1 MKIFRFFAIALVAM
15 LGLNSCSNEQNFI
28 DVDHSADLVGTWTCL
43 QEGFAEALVINADG
57 SVVSTGYHGANSW
70 EDLGCNIVVE
80 NGNVTLTFDDGN
92 TFKGHF
98 DIVPSIAF
106 SIYKEDGSRLIF
118 NYCANDLSDEIIGM
132 WVCNETPSAEEN
144 DVLIMTYNA
153 DGTTLFTG
161 YSYEADVFSS
171 NIEANYKVIGD
182 LLIHKQ
188 PDIAVEYGLVQYN
201 AMRIKYTPKGTAF
214 GDIKTLQAY
223 AIVGEDYVETNTT
236 WLRIKQTLELPGM
249 KYDYIKTFVSNVK
262 GLDKDI
268 EFMGTTFNFAKM
280 DGVKL
285 DKMLKTLLFTVEF
298 PDANTIKYGCHYNN
312 EPMSMEAPIAVDGN
326 KMTVKMSQKNA
337 AYRDIDL
344 YTFQDQD
351 NTQMHMY
358 MHSTAFVNFF
368 GNMQITIMD
377 QLGMIDTTDAAAV
390 KAVFDSID
398 EAVETINV
406 SFVMTKSTKA
416 I

>member
-1 MKIFRFFAIALVAM
+1 MIALVVM
-15 LGLNSCSNEQNFI
+15 LGFISCDKDDCNHY
-28 DVDHSADLVGTWTCL
+28 DHSADLVGTWTCL
-43 QEGFAEALVINADG
+43 TENFAEALVINADG
-57 SVVSTGYHGANSW
+57 SLVSTGVADGKYW
-70 EDLGCNIVVE
+70 EEVAGNIVVE
-80 NGNVTLTFDDGN
+80 NGNVTLSFVDGDN
-92 TFKGHF
+92 FKGHF
-98 DIVPSIAF
+98 DIIPGVAF
-106 SIYKEDGSRLIF
+106 SIYNEEGGRFTF
-118 NYCANDLSDEIIGM
+118 NYCANDLSDEIVGM

>member
-1 MKIFRFFAIALVAM
+1 MKNLKFLMIALVAM
-15 LGLNSCSNEQNFI
+15 FGFISCDKDDCNHY
-28 DVDHSADLVGTWTCL
+28 DHSADLVGTWTCMD
-43 QEGFAEALVINADG
+43 EDFAEALVISADG
-57 SVVSTGYHGANSW
+57 SVVSTRLFLDEYREGVKGK
-70 EDLGCNIVVE
+70 IVVDH
-80 NGNVTLTFDDGN
+80 GNVNLTFEDGGN
-92 TFKGHF
+92 FKSHF
-98 DIVPSIAF
+98 DIIPGMAF
-106 SIYKEDGSRLIF
+106 SIFNEEGERLIY
-118 NYCANDLSDEIIGM
+118 NYCANDLSDEVVGM
-132 WVCNETPSAEEN
+132 WVCNDSWTDDIAIQTYSN
-144 DVLIMTYNA
+144 DGKSTI
-153 DGTTLFTG
+153 TTAVGLVTDN
-161 YSYEADVFSS
+161 SLVNQES
-171 NIEANYKVIGD
+171 EYKVIGD
-182 LLIHKQ
+182 LVFRKIPAEDNFRYIVARIVYI
-188 PDIAVEYGLVQYN
+188 PDATE
-201 AMRIKYTPKGTAF
+201 M
-214 GDIKTLQAY
+214 GDVMTHMMYIPSENGV
-223 AIVGEDYVETNTT
+223 IENMGS
-236 WLRIKQTLELPGM
+236 WLRIKQHLELKGM
-249 KYDYIKTFVSNVK
+249 KYDYIKTFVTNVK

-298 PDANTIKYGCHYNN
+298 PDANTIKYGCHYNS

>member
-1 MKIFRFFAIALVAM
+1 MRNLKFLMIALVAM
-15 LGLNSCSNEQNFI
+15 FGFISCDKDDCNHY
-28 DVDHSADLVGTWTCL
+28 DHSADLVGTWTCMD
-43 QEGFAEALVINADG
+43 EDFAEALVISADG
-57 SVVSTGYHGANSW
+57 SVVSTRLFLDEYREGVKGK
-70 EDLGCNIVVE
+70 IVVDH
-80 NGNVTLTFDDGN
+80 GNVNLTFEDGGN
-92 TFKGHF
+92 FKSHF
-98 DIVPSIAF
+98 DIIPGMAF
-106 SIYKEDGSRLIF
+106 SIFNEEGERLIY
-118 NYCANDLSDEIIGM
+118 NYCANDLSDEVVGM
-132 WVCNETPSAEEN
+132 WVCNDSWTDDIAIQTYSN
-144 DVLIMTYNA
+144 DGKSTI
-153 DGTTLFTG
+153 TTAVGLVTDN
-161 YSYEADVFSS
+161 SLVNQES
-171 NIEANYKVIGD
+171 EYKVIGD
-182 LLIHKQ
+182 LVFRKIPAEDNFRYIVARIVYI
-188 PDIAVEYGLVQYN
+188 PDATE
-201 AMRIKYTPKGTAF
+201 M
-214 GDIKTLQAY
+214 GDVMTHMMYIPSENGV
-223 AIVGEDYVETNTT
+223 IENMGS
-236 WLRIKQTLELPGM
+236 WLRIKQHLELKGM
-249 KYDYIKTFVSNVK
+249 KYDYIKTFVTNVK

-298 PDANTIKYGCHYNN
+298 PDANTIKYGCHYNS